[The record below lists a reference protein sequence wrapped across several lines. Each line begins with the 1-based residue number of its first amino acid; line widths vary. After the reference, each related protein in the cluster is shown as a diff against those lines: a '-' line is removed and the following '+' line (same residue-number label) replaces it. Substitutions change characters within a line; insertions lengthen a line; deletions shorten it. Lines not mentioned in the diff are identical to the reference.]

1 MTSLTSRNTRCP
13 RLHHQMRGGRNRAQD
28 HRCASNRYSGL
39 FKSRAHPALSHS
51 TQAPPQGCVLSPLL
65 PALLTHDCTPSHTSK
80 LFISLHNCVGSHQP
94 IIRNE
99 SRCRALVS
107 GQDPGSITQDLSWST
122 NISSLARKPHGHF
135 YFLFKLRK
143 A

>member
-1 MTSLTSRNTRCP
+1 MAGRLHRGTQGLFFKSPQTGICLSRLPPAMTPLTSRNTCCP
-13 RLHHQMRGGRNRAQD
+13 RLHHQLRGGQNRAQD
-28 HRCASNRYSGL
+28 HHCASNRYSRL

-80 LFISLHNCVGSHQP
+80 LFIRLHNCVGSHQP

-99 SRCRALVS
+99 SRCRFLGEWS
-107 GQDPGSITQDLSWST
+107 GS
-122 NISSLARKPHGHF
+122 
-135 YFLFKLRK
+135 
-143 A
+143 